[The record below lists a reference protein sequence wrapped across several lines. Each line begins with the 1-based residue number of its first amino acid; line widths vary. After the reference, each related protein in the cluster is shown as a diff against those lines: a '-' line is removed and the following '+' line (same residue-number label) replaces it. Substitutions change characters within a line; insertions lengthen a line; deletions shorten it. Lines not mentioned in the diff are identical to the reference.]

1 MDLLNVFSFMGGV
14 ALFLFGMHL
23 MGDAI
28 RRQAGGKFRSVL
40 EKLTSSRLR
49 GLLLGTGVAAVIQ
62 SSSAVSVMVLGFINS
77 GIMDLESAL
86 SLIMGANI
94 GTCVTAWLLSLNSI
108 SGGTALLKLISPSS
122 FVPVLALVGA
132 CLQLFSHNNRRKD
145 AGLILLGFSVLM
157 YGMDHMSEALAPFTD
172 SGAFQSMIT
181 LFSNPF
187 MGLLLGF
194 AMTALTQS
202 SSASVGILQAVS
214 AAADI
219 RFRTAFPIILGI
231 NVGATIIVL
240 VSSVG
245 GNKDSKRAALLSF
258 LYNLI
263 GAIVFLPLW
272 LLTDRL
278 VPVDISGAA
287 MGYVSVAISHTAY
300 KSLLA
305 ALLLPFVRQLCR
317 LSRLLIPA
325 DQNENRFQLLDERF
339 LQTPAV
345 AVGWCQEL
353 ANDMAL
359 MTRDALDQAMELA
372 VNYDEREARTVIA
385 SEEACDMYEDKL
397 GSYIVKLSQTRLA
410 DRDSRS
416 VTKILHCLSDMERI
430 SDHAVSIVKAGQEM
444 KNKGLEFSPVALE
457 DLQRIIDPVREI
469 VSITINAFLND
480 DSELAGNVEP
490 LEQVVDMLITQV
502 KDRHVARLQGGECT
516 ILRGFIFSDLLTNLS
531 RVSDHCSNIA
541 VCVIEMQHDSFDTH
555 EYLNAKKTSDKDF
568 DRMFGKYADKYGFKD
583 R

>member
-1 MDLLNVFSFMGGV
+1 MGGV

-28 RRQAGGKFRSVL
+28 RRQAGGKFRGVL
-40 EKLTSSRLR
+40 ENLTSSRLR
-49 GLLLGTGVAAVIQ
+49 GLLLGTGVAAMIQ

-94 GTCVTAWLLSLNSI
+94 GTCITAWLLSLNSI
-108 SGGTALLKLISPSS
+108 SGGTTLLELLSPSS
-122 FVPVLALVGA
+122 FVPVLALIGA
-132 CLQLFSHNNRRKD
+132 CLQLFAHRDRHKD

-157 YGMDHMSEALAPFTD
+157 YGMDHMSAALAPFTD
-172 SGAFQSMIT
+172 SGTFQRMIT

-231 NVGATIIVL
+231 NIGATIIVL
-240 VSSVG
+240 ISSVG
-245 GNKDSKRAALLSF
+245 GNKDSKRAALLSL

-263 GAIVFLPLW
+263 GAVIFLPLW
-272 LLTDRL
+272 LLVDKL
-278 VPVDISGAA
+278 LPVDISGVS
-287 MGYVSVAISHTAY
+287 MGYIRVAISHTAY
-300 KSLLA
+300 KALLA
-305 ALLLPFVRQLCR
+305 VLLLPFIRQLCS
-317 LSRLLIPA
+317 LSRRLIPT
-325 DQNENRFQLLDERF
+325 DRDENRFQLLDERF

-359 MTRDALDQAMELA
+359 MTREALDQAMELA
-372 VNYDEREARTVIA
+372 INYDERAARAVIA

-397 GSYIVKLSQTRLA
+397 GSYMVKLSQTRMA
-410 DRDSRS
+410 DRDGRTVS
-416 VTKILHCLSDMERI
+416 KILHCLSDMERI

-444 KNKGLEFSPVALE
+444 RDKGLEFSPVALE
-457 DLQRIIDPVREI
+457 DLHRVIDPVREI
-469 VSITINAFLND
+469 MSITINAFLND

-490 LEQVVDMLITQV
+490 LEQVVDMLIAQV
-502 KDRHVARLQGGECT
+502 KIRHVARLQSGECT
-516 ILRGFIFSDLLTNLS
+516 ILRGFIFSDLLTSLS

-541 VCVIEMQHDSFDTH
+541 VCVIEMQRDSFDTH
-555 EYLNAKKTSDKDF
+555 EYLNAVKSSDRDF
-568 DRMFGKYADKYGFKD
+568 DRMFGKYAEKYGFNDK
-583 R
+583 